1 MTLMS
6 ALSAAMTGLRATQA
20 GMNVVSQNVAN
31 AGSPGYT
38 KRRTLPV
45 EAVAGG
51 RSAGV
56 RTGEVQRVLDTVLQR
71 QLRQEN
77 SGAGYTAVRANMA
90 GALDRLYGAPGT
102 ASALDTLM
110 NGFAGALDR
119 LVDDPAS
126 AAARNGVLDAAR
138 AATRRINQ
146 IATGVQALRTEA
158 EGRIASG
165 VAQAD
170 ELLQG
175 IERVNQSIVS
185 SSTRSAA
192 LEDERDRLIDQ
203 LSRLVDVRVMPADAG
218 AVTITT
224 GSGQTLFDGARAVRL
239 TFDARSTLG
248 PDNLAGSDPQSVG
261 IIRAAGGA
269 LEVDLVQAGAFRSGM
284 IGAALEMRDVTLV
297 QAQAQ
302 LDTLAAGIAARVVQP
317 GAAPGDPPLFALFN
331 QPTGPNQPRGFAQ
344 MIAVATTN
352 PAELVAGM
360 AGDAT
365 RPQALRAGLDAN
377 ITFPATL
384 GLAGNAVFEASALT
398 GARRI
403 IEVQGAAAEAAARL
417 DEGQRVALAA
427 VEGRFSEISG
437 VDIDE
442 EMTQLV
448 MLQTA
453 YGANARVM
461 TAVREMLETLMRI

>member
-77 SGAGYTAVRANMA
+77 SGAGYTSVRASMA
-90 GALDRLYGAPGT
+90 GAVDRLYGAPGT

-126 AAARNGVLDAAR
+126 AAARNGGLDAAR

-239 TFDARSTLG
+239 TFDARSTAS
-248 PDNLAGSDPQSVG
+248 PAP
-261 IIRAAGGA
+261 IRRASASSA
-269 LEVDLVQAGAFRSGM
+269 PP
-284 IGAALEMRDVTLV
+284 
-297 QAQAQ
+297 
-302 LDTLAAGIAARVVQP
+302 AARSRSISSRR
-317 GAAPGDPPLFALFN
+317 ARSAPA
-331 QPTGPNQPRGFAQ
+331 
-344 MIAVATTN
+344 
-352 PAELVAGM
+352 
-360 AGDAT
+360 
-365 RPQALRAGLDAN
+365 
-377 ITFPATL
+377 
-384 GLAGNAVFEASALT
+384 
-398 GARRI
+398 
-403 IEVQGAAAEAAARL
+403 
-417 DEGQRVALAA
+417 
-427 VEGRFSEISG
+427 
-437 VDIDE
+437 
-442 EMTQLV
+442 
-448 MLQTA
+448 
-453 YGANARVM
+453 
-461 TAVREMLETLMRI
+461 

>member
-1 MTLMS
+1 
-6 ALSAAMTGLRATQA
+6 
-20 GMNVVSQNVAN
+20 
-31 AGSPGYT
+31 
-38 KRRTLPV
+38 
-45 EAVAGG
+45 
-51 RSAGV
+51 
-56 RTGEVQRVLDTVLQR
+56 
-71 QLRQEN
+71 
-77 SGAGYTAVRANMA
+77 
-90 GALDRLYGAPGT
+90 
-102 ASALDTLM
+102 
-110 NGFAGALDR
+110 
-119 LVDDPAS
+119 
-126 AAARNGVLDAAR
+126 
-138 AATRRINQ
+138 
-146 IATGVQALRTEA
+146 
-158 EGRIASG
+158 
-165 VAQAD
+165 
-170 ELLQG
+170 
-175 IERVNQSIVS
+175 
-185 SSTRSAA
+185 
-192 LEDERDRLIDQ
+192 
-203 LSRLVDVRVMPADAG
+203 
-218 AVTITT
+218 
-224 GSGQTLFDGARAVRL
+224 
-239 TFDARSTLG
+239 
-248 PDNLAGSDPQSVG
+248 
-261 IIRAAGGA
+261 
-269 LEVDLVQAGAFRSGM
+269 M

-317 GAAPGDPPLFALFN
+317 GANPGDPPLFSLFN

-344 MIAVATTN
+344 TIAVATTN
-352 PAELVAGM
+352 PALLVDGM

-365 RPQALRAGLDAN
+365 RPQALRAGLDAD

-427 VEGRFSEISG
+427 VEGRFSEVSG

>member
-31 AGSPGYT
+31 AGSPGYS
-38 KRRTLPV
+38 KRRVSSV
-45 EAVAGG
+45 ELVADG

-56 RTGEVQRVLDTVLQR
+56 RTGEVQRVLDDVLQR

-77 SGAGYTAVRANMA
+77 SGAGYTAVRASMA
-90 GALDRLYGAPGT
+90 GALDRVYGAPGS
-102 ASALDTLM
+102 ASALDTVM
-110 NGFAGALDR
+110 NGFAAALDR

-126 AAARNGVLDAAR
+126 LPARKGVLDAAR
-138 AATRRINQ
+138 ATAQRINQ
-146 IATGVQALRTEA
+146 MASGVQALRTEA
-158 EGRIASG
+158 EGRIAAG
-165 VAQAD
+165 VAEAN

-203 LSRLVDVRVMPADAG
+203 LSRLVDIRVMPAAAG
-218 AVTITT
+218 AVTIAT
-224 GSGQTLFDGARAVRL
+224 GSGQMLFDGARATRL
-239 TFDARSTLG
+239 GFDARSTLG
-248 PDNLAGSDPQSVG
+248 PHSLAETDPPGVG
-261 IIRAAGGA
+261 IIRSVGGA
-269 LEVDLVQAGAFRSGM
+269 IEVDLVQAGAFRSGA

-297 QAQAQ
+297 QAQRQ
-302 LDTLAAGIAARVVQP
+302 LDELAAGLAANVQD
-317 GAAPGDPPLFALFN
+317 GGFALFT
-331 QPTGPNQPRGFAQ
+331 QPTGPDAPRGFAQ
-344 MIAVATTN
+344 TIALATN
-352 PAELVAGM
+352 DPNLLVSGF
-360 AGDAT
+360 AGDPA
-365 RPQALRAGLDAN
+365 RAQALRSGLDAN
-377 ITFPATL
+377 ITFPAEA
-384 GLAGNAVFEASALT
+384 GLAGNAQFDASALV

-427 VEGRFSEISG
+427 IEGRFAQVSG

-461 TAVREMLETLMRI
+461 TAVREMLDTLMRI